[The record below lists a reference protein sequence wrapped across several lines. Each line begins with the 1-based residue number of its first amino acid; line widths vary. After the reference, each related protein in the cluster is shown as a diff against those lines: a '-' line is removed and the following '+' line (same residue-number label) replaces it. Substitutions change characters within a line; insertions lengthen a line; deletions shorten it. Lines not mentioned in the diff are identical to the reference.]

1 MGHLECVS
9 HNYQDSPLRRLGRC
23 SYFCFADE
31 DTDIQLERILKITQ
45 LIEGKIKP
53 RIPKS

>member
-23 SYFCFADE
+23 SYFCFTDE